1 MAYVELVIPP
11 GEGEVSSSLGSWHFP
26 QKLARD
32 LKISL
37 EDFGGAVKQK
47 VVKG

>member
-1 MAYVELVIPP
+1 MAYVELVIPT
-11 GEGEVSSSLGSWHFP
+11 GEGEVASGLGSWHFH

-37 EDFGGAVKQK
+37 EDFGGRSN
-47 VVKG
+47 KGW